1 MRQSATILPIARETC
16 ATPCAQFVPV
26 AANGDRLKRRR
37 RQKMKKFVLAA
48 VAASMIA
55 SPVLVATPA
64 LAAPAKQT
72 TTVVKHKP
80 NGKVVV
86 KQKTVKKAA
95 PARYR
100 TSWKRGERFDYRQ
113 ARNYRQ
119 IDYRQFNRQYRG
131 HLQAPP
137 RGYRYV
143 QSGNDVVLVGIT
155 SGIIAAVLANLI
167 R

>member
-1 MRQSATILPIARETC
+1 LTLSPDTGLE
-16 ATPCAQFVPV
+16 
-26 AANGDRLKRRR
+26 RRR
-37 RQKMKKFVLAA
+37 LDMKKFVLAA
-48 VAASMIA
+48 VAASVA
-55 SPVLVATPA
+55 VSPILA
-64 LAAPAKQT
+64 AAPAAAAPAQQT
-72 TTVVKHKP
+72 RTVVKQKP

-86 KQKTVKKAA
+86 KKTVKKA
-95 PARYR
+95 PQQRYR

-119 IDYRQFNRQYRG
+119 IDYRHYRG
-131 HLQAPP
+131 LKAPP

-155 SGIIAAVLANLI
+155 SGIVAAVLANMI